1 MWTQTQD
8 LWPQSATES
17 RFLNTLLVQTLT
29 DVTEVLWIPDDC
41 WSSLSLGIS
50 LRRYCSKWWLG
61 SSPLCWGFMWFPGY
75 ETLNNLEWV
84 LKSACMWCSPRHV
97 TPALPVI
104 RNSWNCSYIRNSHSC
119 INHCRWSA
127 LISPSSW
134 IQTSPYV
141 PKHLICSH
149 NAWMPSILFPDK
161 QQKSRKLKTW
171 KWTMKS
177 SAHLDGVHDDLETLN
192 RKTWSFPKTVRVQ
205 VPEVHTEL
213 LSTHKEAVESI
224 TVEEPS
230 RL

>member
-1 MWTQTQD
+1 MNSGPLLEFSLTWNLIEKILQQMMAGFQPTVLRFHVIPR
-8 LWPQSATES
+8 LWDSWMS
-17 RFLNTLLVQTLT
+17 
-29 DVTEVLWIPDDC
+29 
-41 WSSLSLGIS
+41 
-50 LRRYCSKWWLG
+50 
-61 SSPLCWGFMWFPGY
+61 
-75 ETLNNLEWV
+75 LEWV